1 MKRLYLPL
9 LMALTLAGCTGLG
22 GPATQHSQP
31 YRAGYEDGCA
41 AATGAGT
48 AAYKGTAVRN
58 NSAYQT
64 VPSYRAGWNAG
75 YLSCRR
81 TPTGMGTGQSSIL
94 SQPGPG
100 H

>member
-1 MKRLYLPL
+1 MPKPYLPL
-9 LMALTLAGCTGLG
+9 LCALTLAGCAGIG
-22 GPATQHSQP
+22 NPAMQHSQP

-48 AAYKGTAVRN
+48 ATYKDTAVRN
-58 NSAYQT
+58 NSAYQS
-64 VPSYRAGWNAG
+64 VPSYRAGWNSG

-81 TPTGMGTGQSSIL
+81 TPTGMGTGPSSIL
-94 SQPGPG
+94 NQPGPG

>member
-1 MKRLYLPL
+1 MMRLFLPL
-9 LMALTLAGCTGLG
+9 LCALTLAGCAGLDD
-22 GPATQHSQP
+22 PAAQHSQP

-48 AAYKGTAVRN
+48 ATYKDTPVRN

-64 VPSYRAGWNAG
+64 VPSYRAGWNSG

-81 TPTGMGTGQSSIL
+81 TPTGQGTGQPSIL